1 MGACKNII
9 KAKVANARVLKA
21 IMPFVMAYTVPK
33 MNPSGMLSDTRKLKT
48 APIEA
53 LTTANA
59 ESFDIMPQAMTAA
72 SCKVTVNMYFFF
84 INSPF

>member
-9 KAKVANARVLKA
+9 KAKDANARVLKT
-21 IMPFVMAYTVPK
+21 IIPLVMAYTVPK
-33 MNPSGMLSDTRKLKT
+33 MNPRGMLSDTRKLKT
-48 APIEA
+48 APIDA

-72 SCKVTVNMYFFF
+72 SSKVTVNMYFFF

>member
-9 KAKVANARVLKA
+9 KAKVANAHVLKA
-21 IMPFVMAYTVPK
+21 IMPLVMAYTVPK
-33 MNPSGMLSDTRKLKT
+33 MNPSGMLSDTRKFKT

-53 LTTANA
+53 LATANA